1 MKDYFKEIFELFAN
15 CLMILT
21 LALSAHLLL
30 SNVYHYI
37 EVNKSYNYNLNE
49 SKTYISFKEN
59 VKEIENNINKV
70 DVDNIKDINRRMTAL
85 TYKSKT
91 EQCLNEIKTSD
102 FYNLEKNEEWGIYK
116 ELSPKILEK
125 YLAQDNVKAVI
136 VTSPSYYGVVSDIKK
151 LKEICAK
158 YGTYLIVDEAH
169 GALYPFSDKLPQ
181 SAVNIADF
189 TVQSL
194 HKTAGGLNP
203 TALLHTNTNLDIDS
217 ALAKFSTTS
226 PSYALLYSIEKNINY
241 LNSQK
246 GRQKIEELIKNIKNL
261 RKNLPDIDFFDG
273 DITKILIKHNNY
285 TGFELSEK
293 LFENRIEDEKTNA
306 KSTMLLCGLGTNKLK
321 LQRLEKILKKF

>member
-102 FYNLEKNEEWGIYK
+102 FYNLEKNSFKPADIYDYNK
-116 ELSPKILEK
+116 TFSSKINSYCTLLLEAEVTDSINKYNIKVNGYDAVKNNLIRARDDLSTDALRLENRLLFNSS
-125 YLAQDNVKAVI
+125 YFWTTDTVRNTI
-136 VTSPSYYGVVSDIKK
+136 YNYTSDV
-151 LKEICAK
+151 
-158 YGTYLIVDEAH
+158 
-169 GALYPFSDKLPQ
+169 F
-181 SAVNIADF
+181 F
-189 TVQSL
+189 
-194 HKTAGGLNP
+194 
-203 TALLHTNTNLDIDS
+203 TNLS
-217 ALAKFSTTS
+217 NYSRLTS
-226 PSYALLYSIEKNINY
+226 V
-241 LNSQK
+241 
-246 GRQKIEELIKNIKNL
+246 IKESSVWYVNE
-261 RKNLPDIDFFDG
+261 FG
-273 DITKILIKHNNY
+273 
-285 TGFELSEK
+285 G
-293 LFENRIEDEKTNA
+293 
-306 KSTMLLCGLGTNKLK
+306 NK
-321 LQRLEKILKKF
+321 

>member
-102 FYNLEKNEEWGIYK
+102 FYNLEKNSFKPADIYDYNK
-116 ELSPKILEK
+116 TFSSKINSYCTLLLEAEVTDAINKYNIKVNGYDALKNNLIRARDDLSTDALRLENRLLFNSS
-125 YLAQDNVKAVI
+125 YFWTTDTVRNTI
-136 VTSPSYYGVVSDIKK
+136 YNYTSDV
-151 LKEICAK
+151 
-158 YGTYLIVDEAH
+158 
-169 GALYPFSDKLPQ
+169 F
-181 SAVNIADF
+181 F
-189 TVQSL
+189 
-194 HKTAGGLNP
+194 
-203 TALLHTNTNLDIDS
+203 TNLS
-217 ALAKFSTTS
+217 NYSRLTS
-226 PSYALLYSIEKNINY
+226 V
-241 LNSQK
+241 
-246 GRQKIEELIKNIKNL
+246 IEESSVWYVNE
-261 RKNLPDIDFFDG
+261 FG
-273 DITKILIKHNNY
+273 
-285 TGFELSEK
+285 G
-293 LFENRIEDEKTNA
+293 NR
-306 KSTMLLCGLGTNKLK
+306 
-321 LQRLEKILKKF
+321 

>member
-102 FYNLEKNEEWGIYK
+102 FYNLEKNSFKPADIYDYNK
-116 ELSPKILEK
+116 TFSSKINSYCTLLLEAEVTDAINKYNIKVNGYDAVKNNLIRARDDLSTDALRLENRLLFNSS
-125 YLAQDNVKAVI
+125 YFWTTDTVRNTI
-136 VTSPSYYGVVSDIKK
+136 YNYTSDV
-151 LKEICAK
+151 
-158 YGTYLIVDEAH
+158 
-169 GALYPFSDKLPQ
+169 F
-181 SAVNIADF
+181 F
-189 TVQSL
+189 
-194 HKTAGGLNP
+194 
-203 TALLHTNTNLDIDS
+203 TNLS
-217 ALAKFSTTS
+217 N
-226 PSYALLYSIEKNINY
+226 YSRLTNV
-241 LNSQK
+241 
-246 GRQKIEELIKNIKNL
+246 IEESSVWYVNE
-261 RKNLPDIDFFDG
+261 FG
-273 DITKILIKHNNY
+273 
-285 TGFELSEK
+285 G
-293 LFENRIEDEKTNA
+293 NR
-306 KSTMLLCGLGTNKLK
+306 
-321 LQRLEKILKKF
+321 

>member
-102 FYNLEKNEEWGIYK
+102 FYNLEKNSFKPADIYDYNK
-116 ELSPKILEK
+116 IFSSKINSYCTLLLEAEVTDAINKYNIKVNGYDAVKNNLIRARDDLSTDALRLENRLLFNSS
-125 YLAQDNVKAVI
+125 YFWTTDTVRNTI
-136 VTSPSYYGVVSDIKK
+136 YNYTSDV
-151 LKEICAK
+151 
-158 YGTYLIVDEAH
+158 
-169 GALYPFSDKLPQ
+169 F
-181 SAVNIADF
+181 F
-189 TVQSL
+189 
-194 HKTAGGLNP
+194 
-203 TALLHTNTNLDIDS
+203 TNLS
-217 ALAKFSTTS
+217 NYSRLTS
-226 PSYALLYSIEKNINY
+226 V
-241 LNSQK
+241 
-246 GRQKIEELIKNIKNL
+246 IEESSVWYVNE
-261 RKNLPDIDFFDG
+261 FG
-273 DITKILIKHNNY
+273 
-285 TGFELSEK
+285 G
-293 LFENRIEDEKTNA
+293 NR
-306 KSTMLLCGLGTNKLK
+306 
-321 LQRLEKILKKF
+321 

>member
-102 FYNLEKNEEWGIYK
+102 FYNLEKNSFKPADIYDYNK
-116 ELSPKILEK
+116 TFSSKVNSYCTLLLEAEVTDAINKYNIKVNGYDAVKNNLIRARDDLSTDALRLENRLLFNSS
-125 YLAQDNVKAVI
+125 YFWTTDTVRNTI
-136 VTSPSYYGVVSDIKK
+136 YNYTSDV
-151 LKEICAK
+151 
-158 YGTYLIVDEAH
+158 
-169 GALYPFSDKLPQ
+169 F
-181 SAVNIADF
+181 F
-189 TVQSL
+189 
-194 HKTAGGLNP
+194 
-203 TALLHTNTNLDIDS
+203 TNLS
-217 ALAKFSTTS
+217 N
-226 PSYALLYSIEKNINY
+226 YSRLTNV
-241 LNSQK
+241 
-246 GRQKIEELIKNIKNL
+246 IEESSVWYVNE
-261 RKNLPDIDFFDG
+261 FG
-273 DITKILIKHNNY
+273 
-285 TGFELSEK
+285 G
-293 LFENRIEDEKTNA
+293 NR
-306 KSTMLLCGLGTNKLK
+306 
-321 LQRLEKILKKF
+321 

>member
-102 FYNLEKNEEWGIYK
+102 FYNLEKNSFKPADIYDYNK
-116 ELSPKILEK
+116 TFSSKINSYCTLLLEAEVIDAINKYNIKVNGYDAVKNNLIRARDDLSTDALRLENRLLFNSS
-125 YLAQDNVKAVI
+125 YFWTTDTVRNTI
-136 VTSPSYYGVVSDIKK
+136 YNYTSDV
-151 LKEICAK
+151 
-158 YGTYLIVDEAH
+158 
-169 GALYPFSDKLPQ
+169 F
-181 SAVNIADF
+181 F
-189 TVQSL
+189 
-194 HKTAGGLNP
+194 
-203 TALLHTNTNLDIDS
+203 TNLS
-217 ALAKFSTTS
+217 NYSRLTS
-226 PSYALLYSIEKNINY
+226 V
-241 LNSQK
+241 
-246 GRQKIEELIKNIKNL
+246 IEESSVWYVNE
-261 RKNLPDIDFFDG
+261 FG
-273 DITKILIKHNNY
+273 
-285 TGFELSEK
+285 G
-293 LFENRIEDEKTNA
+293 NR
-306 KSTMLLCGLGTNKLK
+306 
-321 LQRLEKILKKF
+321 

>member
-102 FYNLEKNEEWGIYK
+102 FYNLEKNSFKPADIYNYNK
-116 ELSPKILEK
+116 TFSSKINSYCTLLLEAEVTDAINKYNIKVNGYDAVKNNLIRARDDLSTDALRLENRLLFNSS
-125 YLAQDNVKAVI
+125 YFWTTDTVRNTI
-136 VTSPSYYGVVSDIKK
+136 YNYTSDV
-151 LKEICAK
+151 
-158 YGTYLIVDEAH
+158 
-169 GALYPFSDKLPQ
+169 F
-181 SAVNIADF
+181 F
-189 TVQSL
+189 
-194 HKTAGGLNP
+194 
-203 TALLHTNTNLDIDS
+203 TNLS
-217 ALAKFSTTS
+217 NYSRLTS
-226 PSYALLYSIEKNINY
+226 V
-241 LNSQK
+241 
-246 GRQKIEELIKNIKNL
+246 IKESSVWYVNE
-261 RKNLPDIDFFDG
+261 FG
-273 DITKILIKHNNY
+273 
-285 TGFELSEK
+285 G
-293 LFENRIEDEKTNA
+293 NR
-306 KSTMLLCGLGTNKLK
+306 
-321 LQRLEKILKKF
+321 

>member
-102 FYNLEKNEEWGIYK
+102 FYNLEKNSFKPADIYDYNK
-116 ELSPKILEK
+116 TFSSKINSYCTLLLEAEVTDAINKYNIKVNGYDAVKNNLIRARDNLSTDALRLENRLLFNSS
-125 YLAQDNVKAVI
+125 YFWTTDTVRNTI
-136 VTSPSYYGVVSDIKK
+136 YNYTSDV
-151 LKEICAK
+151 
-158 YGTYLIVDEAH
+158 
-169 GALYPFSDKLPQ
+169 F
-181 SAVNIADF
+181 F
-189 TVQSL
+189 
-194 HKTAGGLNP
+194 
-203 TALLHTNTNLDIDS
+203 TNLS
-217 ALAKFSTTS
+217 NYSRLTS
-226 PSYALLYSIEKNINY
+226 V
-241 LNSQK
+241 
-246 GRQKIEELIKNIKNL
+246 IEESSIWYVNE
-261 RKNLPDIDFFDG
+261 FG
-273 DITKILIKHNNY
+273 
-285 TGFELSEK
+285 G
-293 LFENRIEDEKTNA
+293 NR
-306 KSTMLLCGLGTNKLK
+306 
-321 LQRLEKILKKF
+321 

>member
-102 FYNLEKNEEWGIYK
+102 FYNLEKNSFKPADIYNYNK
-116 ELSPKILEK
+116 TFSSKINSYCTLLLEAEVTDAINKYNIKVNGYDAVKNNLIRARDDLSTDALRLENRLLFNSS
-125 YLAQDNVKAVI
+125 YFWTTDTVRNTI
-136 VTSPSYYGVVSDIKK
+136 YNYTSDV
-151 LKEICAK
+151 
-158 YGTYLIVDEAH
+158 
-169 GALYPFSDKLPQ
+169 F
-181 SAVNIADF
+181 F
-189 TVQSL
+189 
-194 HKTAGGLNP
+194 
-203 TALLHTNTNLDIDS
+203 TNLS
-217 ALAKFSTTS
+217 NYSRLTS
-226 PSYALLYSIEKNINY
+226 V
-241 LNSQK
+241 
-246 GRQKIEELIKNIKNL
+246 IEESSIWYVNE
-261 RKNLPDIDFFDG
+261 FG
-273 DITKILIKHNNY
+273 
-285 TGFELSEK
+285 G
-293 LFENRIEDEKTNA
+293 NR
-306 KSTMLLCGLGTNKLK
+306 
-321 LQRLEKILKKF
+321 

>member
-102 FYNLEKNEEWGIYK
+102 FYNLEKNSFKPADIYDYNK
-116 ELSPKILEK
+116 IFSSKINSYCTLLLEAEVTDAINKYNIKVNGYDAVKNNLIRARDDLSTDALRLENRLLFNSS
-125 YLAQDNVKAVI
+125 YFWTTDTVRNTI
-136 VTSPSYYGVVSDIKK
+136 YNYTSDV
-151 LKEICAK
+151 
-158 YGTYLIVDEAH
+158 
-169 GALYPFSDKLPQ
+169 F
-181 SAVNIADF
+181 F
-189 TVQSL
+189 
-194 HKTAGGLNP
+194 
-203 TALLHTNTNLDIDS
+203 TNLS
-217 ALAKFSTTS
+217 NYSRLTS
-226 PSYALLYSIEKNINY
+226 V
-241 LNSQK
+241 
-246 GRQKIEELIKNIKNL
+246 IEESSIWYVNE
-261 RKNLPDIDFFDG
+261 FG
-273 DITKILIKHNNY
+273 
-285 TGFELSEK
+285 G
-293 LFENRIEDEKTNA
+293 NR
-306 KSTMLLCGLGTNKLK
+306 
-321 LQRLEKILKKF
+321 

>member
-102 FYNLEKNEEWGIYK
+102 FYNLEKNSFKPADIYDYNK
-116 ELSPKILEK
+116 TFSSKINSYCTLLLEAEVTDAINK
-125 YLAQDNVKAVI
+125 Y
-136 VTSPSYYGVVSDIKK
+136 
-151 LKEICAK
+151 
-158 YGTYLIVDEAH
+158 
-169 GALYPFSDKLPQ
+169 
-181 SAVNIADF
+181 
-189 TVQSL
+189 
-194 HKTAGGLNP
+194 
-203 TALLHTNTNLDIDS
+203 
-217 ALAKFSTTS
+217 
-226 PSYALLYSIEKNINY
+226 
-241 LNSQK
+241 
-246 GRQKIEELIKNIKNL
+246 NIKVNGYDAVKNNL
-261 RKNLPDIDFFDG
+261 IRARDDLSTDALRLENRLLFNSSYFWTTDTVRNTIY
-273 DITKILIKHNNY
+273 NY
-285 TGFELSEK
+285 TF
-293 LFENRIEDEKTNA
+293 I
-306 KSTMLLCGLGTNKLK
+306 
-321 LQRLEKILKKF
+321 

>member
-102 FYNLEKNEEWGIYK
+102 FYNLEKNSFKPADIYDYNK
-116 ELSPKILEK
+116 TFSSKINSYCTLLLEAEVTDAINKYNIKVNGYDAVKNNLIRARDDLSTDALRLENRLFFNSS
-125 YLAQDNVKAVI
+125 YFWTTDTVRNTI
-136 VTSPSYYGVVSDIKK
+136 YNYTSDV
-151 LKEICAK
+151 
-158 YGTYLIVDEAH
+158 
-169 GALYPFSDKLPQ
+169 F
-181 SAVNIADF
+181 F
-189 TVQSL
+189 
-194 HKTAGGLNP
+194 
-203 TALLHTNTNLDIDS
+203 TNLS
-217 ALAKFSTTS
+217 NYSRLTS
-226 PSYALLYSIEKNINY
+226 V
-241 LNSQK
+241 
-246 GRQKIEELIKNIKNL
+246 IEESSIWYVNE
-261 RKNLPDIDFFDG
+261 FG
-273 DITKILIKHNNY
+273 
-285 TGFELSEK
+285 G
-293 LFENRIEDEKTNA
+293 NR
-306 KSTMLLCGLGTNKLK
+306 
-321 LQRLEKILKKF
+321 

>member
-102 FYNLEKNEEWGIYK
+102 FYNLEKNSFKPADIYDYNK
-116 ELSPKILEK
+116 TFSSRINSYCTLLLEAEVTDAINKYNIKVNGYDAVKNNLIRARDDLSTDALRLENRLLFNSS
-125 YLAQDNVKAVI
+125 YFWTTDTVRNTI
-136 VTSPSYYGVVSDIKK
+136 YNYTSDV
-151 LKEICAK
+151 
-158 YGTYLIVDEAH
+158 
-169 GALYPFSDKLPQ
+169 F
-181 SAVNIADF
+181 F
-189 TVQSL
+189 
-194 HKTAGGLNP
+194 
-203 TALLHTNTNLDIDS
+203 TNLS
-217 ALAKFSTTS
+217 NYSRLTS
-226 PSYALLYSIEKNINY
+226 V
-241 LNSQK
+241 
-246 GRQKIEELIKNIKNL
+246 IEESSIWYVNE
-261 RKNLPDIDFFDG
+261 FG
-273 DITKILIKHNNY
+273 
-285 TGFELSEK
+285 G
-293 LFENRIEDEKTNA
+293 NR
-306 KSTMLLCGLGTNKLK
+306 
-321 LQRLEKILKKF
+321 

>member
-102 FYNLEKNEEWGIYK
+102 FYNLEKNSFKPADIYDYNK
-116 ELSPKILEK
+116 TFSSKINSYCTLLLEAEVTDAINKYNIKVNGYDAVKNNLIRARDDLSTDALRLENRLLFNSS
-125 YLAQDNVKAVI
+125 YFWTTDTVRNTI
-136 VTSPSYYGVVSDIKK
+136 YNYTSDVSFTNLSYYSR
-151 LKEICAK
+151 L
-158 YGTYLIVDEAH
+158 
-169 GALYPFSDKLPQ
+169 
-181 SAVNIADF
+181 
-189 TVQSL
+189 
-194 HKTAGGLNP
+194 
-203 TALLHTNTNLDIDS
+203 
-217 ALAKFSTTS
+217 TS
-226 PSYALLYSIEKNINY
+226 V
-241 LNSQK
+241 
-246 GRQKIEELIKNIKNL
+246 IEESSIWYVNE
-261 RKNLPDIDFFDG
+261 FG
-273 DITKILIKHNNY
+273 
-285 TGFELSEK
+285 G
-293 LFENRIEDEKTNA
+293 NR
-306 KSTMLLCGLGTNKLK
+306 
-321 LQRLEKILKKF
+321 

>member
-102 FYNLEKNEEWGIYK
+102 FYNLEKNSFKPADIYNYNK
-116 ELSPKILEK
+116 TFSSKINSYCTLLLEAEVTDAINKYNIKFNGYDAVKNNLIRARDDLSTDALRLENRLLFNSS
-125 YLAQDNVKAVI
+125 YFWTTDTVRNTI
-136 VTSPSYYGVVSDIKK
+136 YNYTSDV
-151 LKEICAK
+151 
-158 YGTYLIVDEAH
+158 
-169 GALYPFSDKLPQ
+169 F
-181 SAVNIADF
+181 F
-189 TVQSL
+189 
-194 HKTAGGLNP
+194 
-203 TALLHTNTNLDIDS
+203 TNLS
-217 ALAKFSTTS
+217 NYSRLTS
-226 PSYALLYSIEKNINY
+226 V
-241 LNSQK
+241 
-246 GRQKIEELIKNIKNL
+246 IEESSIWYVNE
-261 RKNLPDIDFFDG
+261 FG
-273 DITKILIKHNNY
+273 
-285 TGFELSEK
+285 G
-293 LFENRIEDEKTNA
+293 NR
-306 KSTMLLCGLGTNKLK
+306 
-321 LQRLEKILKKF
+321 